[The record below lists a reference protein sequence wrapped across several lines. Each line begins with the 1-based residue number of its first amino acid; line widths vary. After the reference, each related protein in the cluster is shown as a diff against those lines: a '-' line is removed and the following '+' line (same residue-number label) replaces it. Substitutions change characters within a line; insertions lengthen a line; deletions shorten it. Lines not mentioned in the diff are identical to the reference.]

1 LPVPVFA
8 AVVAAANTFLISFF
22 ISLMSCWQKL
32 FIVLVVGMSLA
43 VLLADLVVTASAD
56 SCSLVR
62 RANVSSRVEMYA

>member
-1 LPVPVFA
+1 
-8 AVVAAANTFLISFF
+8 
-22 ISLMSCWQKL
+22 MSCWQKL